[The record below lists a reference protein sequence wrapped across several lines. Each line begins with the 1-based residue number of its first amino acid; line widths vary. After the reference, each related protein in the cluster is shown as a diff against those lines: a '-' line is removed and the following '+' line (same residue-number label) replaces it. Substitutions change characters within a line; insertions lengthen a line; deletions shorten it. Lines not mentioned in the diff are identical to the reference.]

1 MLQSQP
7 EALMCS
13 WCRDAL
19 CLWGGVF
26 LGAGLLVSVQSPAQ
40 RNRCDAAVRCA
51 VLSTP
56 LLTDSSECLLCPRTL
71 FLGKFLLCV

>member
-19 CLWGGVF
+19 LLVGRALF
-26 LGAGLLVSVQSPAQ
+26 LGAGLLVSVQSPA
-40 RNRCDAAVRCA
+40 CEE
-51 VLSTP
+51 P
-56 LLTDSSECLLCPRTL
+56 L
-71 FLGKFLLCV
+71 